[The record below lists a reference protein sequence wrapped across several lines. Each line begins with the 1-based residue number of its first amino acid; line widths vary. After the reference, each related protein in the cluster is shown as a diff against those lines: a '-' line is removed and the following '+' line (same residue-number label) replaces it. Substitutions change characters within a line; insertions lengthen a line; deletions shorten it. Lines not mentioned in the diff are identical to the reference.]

1 MFIHTINY
9 PDRIVS
15 HQELNI
21 FFDYV
26 VHGILDELKCN
37 VGFYGVHT
45 EHTPCE
51 GHVKVEIPIK
61 VTNHIDGQ
69 RVHDLLKGSL
79 TIVCNHL
86 VGTMVVPLT
95 FSHIDVKVLVEI
107 IKVKPNIIPEVQP
120 NNISLAQRLG
130 YYQENKEREEKRMY
144 IPEVNEI
151 RHTKSKRGE
160 FFTVIWKDNTHT
172 TVKLMEGDTSD
183 EYTAYL
189 YALGK
194 KIFENK
200 GEGRKFVREKKK
212 VFEDRMAKKSAEKA
226 RQRREQAMR
235 QSLEA
240 EDLPDISGQV
250 YDTMFVAPCMI
261 SRAMFK
267 RNE

>member
-1 MFIHTINY
+1 MFINKVNY
-9 PDRIVS
+9 PDRIVT

-26 VHGILDELKCN
+26 VHGVLDECIFD
-37 VGFYGVHT
+37 VEFHGVKT
-45 EHTPCE
+45 DVVSCV
-51 GHVKVEIPIK
+51 GHVVVEVPI
-61 VTNHIDGQ
+61 
-69 RVHDLLKGSL
+69 RVFSYHEAQVVGDTLKKCL
-79 TIVCNHL
+79 REVCKRL
-86 VGTMVVPLT
+86 VGNMIVPLT
-95 FSHIDVKVLVEI
+95 LSHIDVKVLVE

-120 NNISLAQRLG
+120 NNVSLAQRLG

-160 FFTVIWKDNTHT
+160 FFTVIWKDNTQT

-194 KIFENK
+194 KLFENK

-212 VFEDRMAKKSAEKA
+212 VFEDRVAKKSAEKA
-226 RQRREQAMR
+226 RQRREQAMPH
-235 QSLEA
+235 LEV
-240 EDLPDISGQV
+240 ENIFGQV
-250 YDTMFVAPCMI
+250 YDDMFVSPCLI
-261 SRAMFK
+261 SRAMFR
-267 RNE
+267 RNQ

>member
-26 VHGILDELKCN
+26 VHGILDELMCDIE
-37 VGFYGVHT
+37 FHGVHT
-45 EHTPCE
+45 EHTPCV

-61 VTNHIDGQ
+61 VTNPVDAQ
-69 RVHDLLKGSL
+69 RVHDLLKGCL
-79 TIVCNHL
+79 TVVSNHL
-86 VGTMVVPLT
+86 VGTQVVPLT
-95 FSHIDVKVLVEI
+95 LSHIDVNVLIEI
-107 IKVKPNIIPEVQP
+107 KPSVSVPEMVLHRMAE
-120 NNISLAQRLG
+120 SYL
-130 YYQENKEREEKRMY
+130 ENKESEEKRMF

-160 FFTVIWKDNTHT
+160 FFTVIWKDNTQT
-172 TVKLMEGDTSD
+172 TVKLMEGETSD

-250 YDTMFVAPCMI
+250 YDAMFVAPCMV

-267 RNE
+267 RNK

>member
-1 MFIHTINY
+1 MFINKINY
-9 PDRIVS
+9 PDRIVT

-26 VHGILDELKCN
+26 IHSILDGCAFDVE
-37 VGFYGVHT
+37 FHGVKT
-45 EHTPCE
+45 DVAPCV
-51 GHVKVEIPIK
+51 GHVVVEVPIK
-61 VTNHIDGQ
+61 VFSYNEAQAVSTTLSKCL
-69 RVHDLLKGSL
+69 REVSK
-79 TIVCNHL
+79 HL
-86 VGTMVVPLT
+86 VGNMIVPLT
-95 FSHIDVKVLVEI
+95 LSHIDVKVLVE

-120 NNISLAQRLG
+120 NNVSLAQRLG

-160 FFTVIWKDNTHT
+160 FFTVIWKDNTQT

-194 KIFENK
+194 KLFENK

-226 RQRREQAMR
+226 RQRREQAML

-250 YDTMFVAPCMI
+250 YDAMFVAPCLV
-261 SRAMFK
+261 SRAMFR
-267 RNE
+267 RNQ